1 MNLCGLCH
9 EAHLRQRTTS
19 KHNVI
24 TINELKVKHIDTVKD
39 QNAIVPRPIL
49 KCFIHPSQDIKLY
62 CLNCNQVCVFNCTFY
77 NLNCI
82 RDYEVLL
89 LRNCYIRLPV
99 TIARFYCIKIINLKL
114 WQKQQS
120 TC

>member
-1 MNLCGLCH
+1 MNLCELCQ

-49 KCFIHPSQDIKLY
+49 KCFIHPTQDIKLY
-62 CLNCNQVCVFNCTFY
+62 CLNCNQVCVYILQFDLYKGFIIVEY
-77 NLNCI
+77 FFFG
-82 RDYEVLL
+82 
-89 LRNCYIRLPV
+89 IRLLV

-114 WQKQQS
+114 WPKQQNI
-120 TC
+120 C